1 MEKIAFYLPQ
11 FHQHEKNNTF
21 WGEGFTD
28 WTTTSACKP
37 LYEGHI
43 QPLRPGSLGYYD
55 LKENPQVMEKQ
66 FEMEQTTKKRL
77 DDVKFFVAEREQEIA
92 KLRITARLRNIKLP
106 ADLK

>member
-1 MEKIAFYLPQ
+1 
-11 FHQHEKNNTF
+11 
-21 WGEGFTD
+21 
-28 WTTTSACKP
+28 
-37 LYEGHI
+37 
-43 QPLRPGSLGYYD
+43 
-55 LKENPQVMEKQ
+55 MEKQ